1 MVLEVRQII
10 GFPLILKTEHSL
22 SLLMVSIQ
30 SLKKLTV
37 VSPKDQY

>member
-1 MVLEVRQII
+1 MVLEVRQRID
-10 GFPLILKTEHSL
+10 FPLILKTEHSL
-22 SLLMVSIQ
+22 SLLMVSVQ